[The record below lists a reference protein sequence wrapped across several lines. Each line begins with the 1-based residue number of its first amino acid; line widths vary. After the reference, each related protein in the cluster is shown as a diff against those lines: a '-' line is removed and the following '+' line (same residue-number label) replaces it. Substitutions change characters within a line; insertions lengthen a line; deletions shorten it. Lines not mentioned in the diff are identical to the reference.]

1 MSKPEVF
8 VRSKSGLVRV
18 MNAHDA
24 LIFNI
29 VNISFF
35 SASLFAFQ
43 LAPVIFPGGNV
54 PIAFVLTILFTAPL
68 YLAYALLATS
78 YPRSGG
84 DYVFLS
90 RLINPALAFV
100 ATFSAWVFWQW
111 WYQGIFPLQI
121 YWQSVAPFFSKLAFY
136 TGSSSLIGLSNAMTS
151 PLPAMVFGVVLIAV
165 ALLFALPGL
174 RFYVKVQRVMFV
186 VALLAV
192 GSILYTLLTTTPA
205 SFPISFNAFVASMT
219 GQKQDWYNLVIQT
232 AHSNGYSPSAFSWSD
247 TIGIIP
253 IAMMCMGYGFWSIML
268 MGEIKEA
275 KLATLQV
282 YAIYGSVVLSGLF
295 FALVGFLMNNVG
307 ADFYGSLFYLYYN
320 GNPLISQMTITP
332 SYVGLAMIASQNI
345 VLDTLLA
352 VGSALNVF
360 NLMILM
366 FIVGSRV
373 MFAQA
378 LDRILPQK
386 LADLGRRF
394 VTPVNAMVLYF
405 VGSVAWMIPA
415 SIYPTLYY
423 YFTAVVLGV
432 LLAYVL
438 VGFAALVFPYKG
450 KAVYETMPFS
460 KYKIGGLHLISL
472 IGILNLIF
480 CAFLVYFYSTI
491 PALGLNS
498 MTSLELVLAVYV
510 LLGVYYY
517 ANRWYKKRTLGYDV
531 ELAFKEVPPE

>member
-1 MSKPEVF
+1 M
-8 VRSKSGLVRV
+8 
-18 MNAHDA
+18 
-24 LIFNI
+24 
-29 VNISFF
+29 
-35 SASLFAFQ
+35 
-43 LAPVIFPGGNV
+43 
-54 PIAFVLTILFTAPL
+54 
-68 YLAYALLATS
+68 
-78 YPRSGG
+78 
-84 DYVFLS
+84 
-90 RLINPALAFV
+90 
-100 ATFSAWVFWQW
+100 
-111 WYQGIFPLQI
+111 
-121 YWQSVAPFFSKLAFY
+121 
-136 TGSSSLIGLSNAMTS
+136 
-151 PLPAMVFGVVLIAV
+151 IAV

-174 RFYVKVQRVMFV
+174 RFYVKVQRIMFI

-192 GSILYTLLTTTPA
+192 GSILYTLLTTTPG
-205 SFPISFNAFVASMT
+205 SFATSFNAFVASMT
-219 GQKQDWYNLVIQT
+219 GQQQDWYNLVIQT
-232 AHSNGYSPSAFSWSD
+232 AHSAGYSPAAFSWSD

-320 GNPLISQMTITP
+320 GNPLISQMMITP

-394 VTPVNAMVLYF
+394 VTPVNAMVVYF

-438 VGFAALVFPYKG
+438 VGFAALVFPYKA

-480 CAFLVYFYSTI
+480 CAFLLYFYSTI

-498 MTSLELVLAVYV
+498 MLSLELVLAVYV
-510 LLGVYYY
+510 ILGVYYY
-517 ANRWYKKRTLGYDV
+517 ANRWYKKQSLGYDV